1 MRSSNGPPGKY
12 AVPDKQPN
20 EHKEDQS
27 APTLESVLTS
37 EGFSIQDREYE
48 SEADRALKERPTFS
62 IRTRLILTF
71 SLILLLP
78 LVITVW
84 AISILADVHDKIL
97 FLEVADDYKV
107 EIQQARRFEK
117 NFLLYGTN
125 LDDAREHAR
134 AAQRLTAENTEM
146 FRKVVGVEVLE
157 AMNRHLAEYMRL
169 LNALGSGDTATYE
182 GKLRDHGAEMLKLA
196 QDFVVKERKLVH
208 QKLSLTR
215 RMPLIFLG
223 VIFLLGVVVAAFLAR
238 QIIGNLSRFLGY
250 TERIATGDFTPITP
264 TRKYRDEFSKLAL
277 WINRMV
283 RELDRQHRI
292 LVESHKLRAM
302 GTLVA
307 GVAHELNNPM
317 NNILLTASVLQD
329 EYDSLTDEEKTD
341 MIGDVIGQAERT
353 KRIVANLLDFARE
366 SETKVE
372 ALHIR
377 TLLDETA
384 KLVGNQIRLKKVQL
398 IIDLPEDVPPVHGDR
413 QLLSQAFM
421 NLILNALEALPEKG
435 TIHIG
440 AGSEWR
446 EGFLPVDVSDNGPG
460 MPDHILSRIFDPFFT
475 TKPKGRGT
483 GLGLSVSR
491 GIIRKL
497 GGYLLVKSEVG
508 KGTTFTVELPITTIP
523 SEVSSKGASGMSPG
537 RREAK

>member
-1 MRSSNGPPGKY
+1 
-12 AVPDKQPN
+12 VPDHKPN
-20 EHKEDQS
+20 EHGKDQS
-27 APTLESVLTS
+27 QPTLGSVLTS
-37 EGFSIQDREYE
+37 EGFSIQDREFE
-48 SEADRALKERPTFS
+48 SVADQALKDRPTFS
-62 IRTRLILTF
+62 IRTRLILAF
-71 SLILLLP
+71 SLFFLLSLAITIW
-78 LVITVW
+78 VI
-84 AISILADVHDKIL
+84 SFLADVHDKIL

-134 AAQRLTAENTEM
+134 SAQRLTAENTDM
-146 FRKVVGVEVLE
+146 FRKVVGDQVLKT
-157 AMNRHLAEYMRL
+157 MNLHLEKYMRL
-169 LNALGSGDTATYE
+169 LDALGSGDNPIYE
-182 GKLRDHGAEMLKLA
+182 GKLRDHGTKMLKLA

-208 QKLSLTR
+208 TMLSLTR
-215 RMPLIFLG
+215 KVPLIFLG
-223 VIFLLGVVVAAFLAR
+223 VLFVLGVGLVAFLAR

-283 RELDRQHRI
+283 RALDRQHRI

-329 EYDSLTDEEKTD
+329 EYDSLEDEEKTE
-341 MIGDVIGQAERT
+341 MIGDVIDQAERS

-384 KLVGNQIRLKKVQL
+384 QLVGNQIRLKKVQM

-446 EGFLPVDVSDNGPG
+446 EGFLAVDVSDNGPG
-460 MPDHILSRIFDPFFT
+460 MPGHILSRIFDPFFT

-497 GGYLLVKSEVG
+497 GGYLLVKSQLG

-523 SEVSSKGASGMSPG
+523 SEVSSKGASSTPPG
-537 RREAK
+537 DREAK